1 MRYTIDN
8 EMRRTIIRLQKEGWQ
23 VPNIAHIAKVKES
36 VVEEVLKEA
45 NILM

>member
-1 MRYTIDN
+1 MRYTIDK

>member
-1 MRYTIDN
+1 MRYTTDK

>member
-1 MRYTIDN
+1 MRYTIDK

-23 VPNIAHIAKVKES
+23 VPNIAYIAKVDES
-36 VVEEVLKEA
+36 VVKEILKDA